1 MLYGEDINFNVFKLT
16 KEYLELV
23 EDFTCG
29 NEEIDKYL
37 KSKAIDDMECGNNFT
52 RIIVNNDNNELIGYY
67 SINCTSIVMENYN
80 HKYFSP
86 AIEIKMFA
94 LSEKYQGMKFSKDD
108 EDDDMFS
115 DQILCEIINKIV
127 EITEL
132 HISARSIILYSVPK
146 AKNFYL
152 RNDFELFSEYMISS
166 DDLYVKDCIP
176 MWFEL

>member
-1 MLYGEDINFNVFKLT
+1 MSYGESINFNIFKLT

-23 EDFTCG
+23 ENFKCG
-29 NEEIDKYL
+29 NEEMDEYL
-37 KSKAIDDMECGNNFT
+37 KYKALDDIEYGNSFT
-52 RIIVNNDNNELIGYY
+52 RIIINSDNNELIGYY
-67 SINCTSIVMENYN
+67 SINCISIVMENYN
-80 HKYFSP
+80 HRYFSP

-94 LSEKYQGMKFSKDD
+94 LSEKYQGMKFSEQD

-152 RNDFELFSEYMISS
+152 RNGFEPFSEYMISS
-166 DDLYVKDCIP
+166 DDLYLKDCIP
-176 MWFEL
+176 MWFKL